1 MAMLALIVPLGSTG
15 GPVDPGFGVPA
26 PPSGGGAPVYPSHPI
41 ALPPGVWPS
50 PIPPVDP
57 GYGRP
62 SWGAGHP
69 SHPIAGVPPMYPS
82 GQPVP
87 PGWGG
92 GQPPHPWL
100 PGMIGGGNYPS
111 GQPVPPF
118 PIVPPPGGGGGGG
131 SDGDVAISNPIGGGH
146 VVMWHPAYGFVLVPA
161 GGLPPLTGSGTKP
174 DQGLPPTAEPK
185 SY

>member
-1 MAMLALIVPLGSTG
+1 MRCSRRRSTLTPKLYLPPHPWLPGMIAGG
-15 GPVDPGFGVPA
+15 GPVDPGFGVR
-26 PPSGGGAPVYPSHPI
+26 
-41 ALPPGVWPS
+41 
-50 PIPPVDP
+50 PPVDP

-62 SWGAGHP
+62 AWGVGHP

-100 PGMIGGGNYPS
+100 PGAIGGGNYPS
-111 GQPVPPF
+111 GQPIPPF
-118 PIVPPPGGGGGGG
+118 PIVPPGGGGEG
-131 SDGDVAISNPIGGGH
+131 SDGDVAISNPIAGGH
-146 VVMWHPAYGFVLVPA
+146 VVMWHPNYGFVLVPA
-161 GGLPPLTGSGTKP
+161 GGLPPLSSSGVTKP